1 MKELFVFISLGY
13 FSTCLSQKE
22 LSQISLPISEISRIP
37 INVQEAHDSMI
48 LKEIPIVLQKNRH
61 LNVIQADQSM
71 IILDTPAH
79 LKKYNSLSVAPANGS
94 MILIETPIFLKKE

>member
-13 FSTCLSQKE
+13 FSTCLSQKK
-22 LSQISLPISEISRIP
+22 LSQNSIAISAMTRIS

-48 LKEIPIVLQKNRH
+48 LKETPFVLEKNQA

-71 IILDTPAH
+71 LLSDTPAH
-79 LKKYNSLSVAPANGS
+79 LKKYNSLSVAPANES

>member
-1 MKELFVFISLGY
+1 MKELFVVISFGY

-22 LSQISLPISEISRIP
+22 LSQSSLPISEISRIS
-37 INVQEAHDSMI
+37 INVQEANDSMI
-48 LKEIPIVLQKNRH
+48 LKETPFVLQKNQA

-71 IILDTPAH
+71 LLSDTPAH

>member
-1 MKELFVFISLGY
+1 MKELFVVISFGY

-22 LSQISLPISEISRIP
+22 LSQIRLPISEISRIS

-48 LKEIPIVLQKNRH
+48 LKETPFVLQKNQS

-71 IILDTPAH
+71 ILLDTPDY
-79 LKKYNSLSVAPANGS
+79 LKKYHYLTVVSANKS
-94 MILIETPIFLKKE
+94 IILIETPIFLKKE

>member
-1 MKELFVFISLGY
+1 MKELFVFISLSY

-22 LSQISLPISEISRIP
+22 FSQSSLPISEITRIS
-37 INVQEAHDSMI
+37 INVQEAHYSMI
-48 LKEIPIVLQKNRH
+48 LKETPFVLQKNQV

-71 IILDTPAH
+71 LLSDTPAH
-79 LKKYNSLSVAPANGS
+79 LKKYNSLSVAPANES

>member
-22 LSQISLPISEISRIP
+22 LSQNSIAISAMTRISM
-37 INVQEAHDSMI
+37 NVLEADESMI

-71 IILDTPAH
+71 IILETPAH
-79 LKKYNSLSVAPANGS
+79 LKKYYSLSVAPANES